1 MYSCLKETC
10 GTLANYSFAKLLRNV
25 FFNSKVR
32 TKNGFINKIEESKRI
47 LEQTKMIQRLIL
59 VGITVKIGFLSHK
72 TFFYFY
78 KCSETTFPPKY
89 TINCC
94 FEIFLLWSL
103 KKTHEA

>member
-1 MYSCLKETC
+1 MCFFYSQ
-10 GTLANYSFAKLLRNV
+10 
-25 FFNSKVR
+25 VR
-32 TKNGFINKIEESKRI
+32 TKNGFINKIEESKQI

-89 TINCC
+89 TMSYCC
-94 FEIFLLWSL
+94 FEIFLL
-103 KKTHEA
+103 